1 MAGGSMVPRMATQ
14 VVWEERHGTRIP
26 SLPVHT
32 EKRYQEVA
40 SEDAFNIVVHSIV
53 KAKTVEESIAAAKLA
68 SAITE
73 QQMRARAAYM
83 RSLRVPVITAGLVV
97 AGVAV

>member
-1 MAGGSMVPRMATQ
+1 MPCSIYSVT
-14 VVWEERHGTRIP
+14 
-26 SLPVHT
+26 
-32 EKRYQEVA
+32 
-40 SEDAFNIVVHSIV
+40 SEDAFDIVVHSGKMVV

-73 QQMRARAAYM
+73 QQRCARAAYM
-83 RSLRVPVITAGLVV
+83 RSLRVPVITAGLAV